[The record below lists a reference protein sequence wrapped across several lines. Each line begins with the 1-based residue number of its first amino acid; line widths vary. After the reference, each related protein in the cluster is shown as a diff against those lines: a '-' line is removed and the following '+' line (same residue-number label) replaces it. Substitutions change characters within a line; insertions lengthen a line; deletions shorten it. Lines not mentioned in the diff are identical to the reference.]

1 MHWSPCPRRPAPR
14 ACWTTG
20 CSPRAPACAS
30 ASCATAGAPWP
41 ACCAPAWA
49 WASCPPAG
57 SPPWA
62 CAPSGAP
69 IPKPL
74 SPPCRSEEHTSEL
87 QSPCNLV
94 CRLLLEKKKQERI
107 GRRVPPARQVATRRD
122 ERAVREGVTR
132 WAVGQVRDERT
143 RERPAVQ
150 LRQQQYP
157 PQGRS

>member
-94 CRLLLEKKKQERI
+94 CRLLLEKKKQQRVGTHASNSTPGVSTPLDQYFMDIEVDDACALVYQNERI
-107 GRRVPPARQVATRRD
+107 AVHRLWLRVIWTRH
-122 ERAVREGVTR
+122 VI
-132 WAVGQVRDERT
+132 
-143 RERPAVQ
+143 
-150 LRQQQYP
+150 Y
-157 PQGRS
+157 